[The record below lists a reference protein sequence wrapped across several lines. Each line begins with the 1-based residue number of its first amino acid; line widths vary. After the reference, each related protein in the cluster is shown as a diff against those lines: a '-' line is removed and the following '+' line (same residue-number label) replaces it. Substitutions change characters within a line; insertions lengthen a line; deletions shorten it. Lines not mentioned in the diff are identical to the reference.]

1 MFKALI
7 YFLSII
13 LWMQVSAQPKWKLV
27 KNKNNIQVYAA
38 GSDSSNLKMVKT
50 VAVIDGSIEKLISIF
65 MDIDH
70 QKLWVYSTK
79 QSYLIK
85 KISEREVIYY
95 VETVLPWPMKNRDVP
110 IHMNIDEKEGGK
122 SVVITTIGEPHLIPV
137 TKGKIRV
144 PQFYGKWD
152 IKATSN
158 NKLSIDYFLHV
169 DPGGKIPTW
178 IVNMFVSKGPYETVN
193 ELAIL
198 LKNN

>member
-1 MFKALI
+1 MVI

-38 GSDSSNLKMVKT
+38 SSDSSNLKMVKT
-50 VAVIDGSIEKLISIF
+50 VAVVDGSIEKLISIF

-70 QKLWVYSTK
+70 QKQWVFATK

-85 KISEREVIYY
+85 KISEREVMYY

-110 IHMNIDEKEGGK
+110 IHMNIDEMERGK
-122 SVVITTIGEPHLIPV
+122 AVVITTIGEPHLIPV
-137 TKGKIRV
+137 TQGKVRV

-169 DPGGKIPTW
+169 DPGGKIPAW
-178 IVNMFVSKGPYETVN
+178 IVNMFVSKGPYETVYK
-193 ELAIL
+193 LAIL
-198 LKNN
+198 LKK